1 MTLETC
7 CTALISIVAGLAF
20 GMLLCKL
27 CLLLVIRMMRE
38 QVQFG
43 FNLSPAAIVMTLILF
58 GGIFLLTLLSNLR
71 QIHLA
76 KPVELLRG
84 GEQGEREP
92 KTKWVLAIVGLICL
106 VAGYV
111 MSLLTKNP
119 LEALSM
125 FFLAVI
131 LVIIG
136 TYCLFTAGSI
146 AVLKLLR
153 KNKNYYYKSKH
164 FISVSGMIYRMKQN
178 AVGLSNICILS
189 TMVLVMISTTFSIY
203 TGMDRLLYRWYPK
216 QISIMTREADSDTLQ
231 KTETAIDALLK
242 QGNLNEEKSTAYT
255 YFALSGADSN
265 GSIAVSPNTVSASS
279 AYDLH
284 TAYFLSL
291 EDYNR
296 TTDSNEVLGDGEILL
311 YSSRG
316 NSLKTFSI
324 LGQTYTVR
332 RQISEFPSTGDA
344 AGNIAPYYYIVLPE
358 KEFSALN
365 QLQKTQFGDSAS
377 RLVSY
382 CAFDVSAGD
391 SEQIALRDQIAS
403 ALPNAKV
410 ETRAGNRAGI
420 YAAYGG
426 FFFLGV
432 FLGALFLMATVLIM
446 YYKQVSEGYDDKGRF
461 LILQKVGMSREE
473 VRKSIHSQVLSV
485 FFLPLIVAALHTA
498 AAFPMTTCM
507 MTLFGLTDTALFALC
522 TLGCFVIFGIFYA
535 LVYWA
540 TARAYYKIVEK

>member
-1 MTLETC
+1 MEKKHIARVMTLETC

-216 QISIMTREADSDTLQ
+216 QISIMD
-231 KTETAIDALLK
+231 
-242 QGNLNEEKSTAYT
+242 
-255 YFALSGADSN
+255 
-265 GSIAVSPNTVSASS
+265 
-279 AYDLH
+279 
-284 TAYFLSL
+284 
-291 EDYNR
+291 
-296 TTDSNEVLGDGEILL
+296 
-311 YSSRG
+311 
-316 NSLKTFSI
+316 
-324 LGQTYTVR
+324 
-332 RQISEFPSTGDA
+332 
-344 AGNIAPYYYIVLPE
+344 
-358 KEFSALN
+358 
-365 QLQKTQFGDSAS
+365 
-377 RLVSY
+377 
-382 CAFDVSAGD
+382 
-391 SEQIALRDQIAS
+391 
-403 ALPNAKV
+403 
-410 ETRAGNRAGI
+410 
-420 YAAYGG
+420 
-426 FFFLGV
+426 
-432 FLGALFLMATVLIM
+432 M
-446 YYKQVSEGYDDKGRF
+446 
-461 LILQKVGMSREE
+461 
-473 VRKSIHSQVLSV
+473 
-485 FFLPLIVAALHTA
+485 
-498 AAFPMTTCM
+498 
-507 MTLFGLTDTALFALC
+507 
-522 TLGCFVIFGIFYA
+522 
-535 LVYWA
+535 
-540 TARAYYKIVEK
+540 